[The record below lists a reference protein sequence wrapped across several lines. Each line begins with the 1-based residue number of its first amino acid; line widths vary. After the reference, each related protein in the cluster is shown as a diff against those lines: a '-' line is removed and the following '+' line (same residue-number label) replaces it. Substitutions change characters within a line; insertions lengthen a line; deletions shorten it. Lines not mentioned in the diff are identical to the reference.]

1 MHEPTTRKVKSRDGI
16 DWYCESRGSGP
27 DVVLIPAGE
36 GDCESF
42 SKVAPVLANSFTVTT
57 FDMPGMSRTRAPQ
70 SAMESISPSKLA
82 AQIVGLLDELSID
95 KATFWG
101 CSSGG
106 LAALTLAAEYPDRVR
121 NVVVHEVPLAPPDS
135 SMPPLQKMDDEAVV
149 ATCQHMFSTAFCEDA
164 EKWKAHGPAYHD
176 RLKKNYVTWART
188 YYGLAERS
196 FSKEE
201 LTRRPVRWTIGALTP
216 AGRFYQNVVDGYA
229 AGIPVGLL
237 PSMHVPQIT
246 VPEALAEH
254 IKSAVEEHL

>member
-1 MHEPTTRKVKSRDGI
+1 MPEPTTHRVKSKDGI
-16 DWYCESRGSGP
+16 DWYCERRGSGP
-27 DVVLIPAGE
+27 DVILIPSGE

-42 SKVAPVLANSFTVTT
+42 SKVAALLANSFTVTT
-57 FDMPGMSRTRAPQ
+57 FDMPGMSRTTAPE

-82 AQIVGLLDELSID
+82 AQVVGVLDELSID

-106 LAALTLAAEYPDRVR
+106 LAALALAAEYPDRVR
-121 NVVVHEVPLAPPDS
+121 NVVVHEVPVGRPDS
-135 SMPPLQKMDDEAVV
+135 SMPPLQKMDDEAIVE
-149 ATCQHMFSTAFCEDA
+149 ACQHMFSTVFCEDA
-164 EKWKAHGPAYHD
+164 EKWHGMGPAYHD
-176 RLKKNYVTWART
+176 RLKKNYVTWTRT
-188 YYGLAERS
+188 YYSLTNRS
-196 FSKEE
+196 FTNEE

-237 PSMHVPQIT
+237 PSMHFPQIT

-254 IKSAVEEHL
+254 IKAAVEDHL